1 MQVRG
6 QGIMA
11 HEEKRGAIAKS
22 HGEKGEMWLGL
33 GDDVAIKT
41 KKRTVRNHGSNLK
54 LPIKMQGRL

>member
-1 MQVRG
+1 
-6 QGIMA
+6 MA

-54 LPIKMQGRL
+54 LAIKMQGRL